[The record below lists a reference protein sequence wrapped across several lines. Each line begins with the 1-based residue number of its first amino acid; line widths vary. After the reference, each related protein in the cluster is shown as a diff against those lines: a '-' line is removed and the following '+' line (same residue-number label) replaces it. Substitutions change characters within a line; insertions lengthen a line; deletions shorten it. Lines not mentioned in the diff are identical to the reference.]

1 MGKHEDVPDRAVI
14 ALFPT
19 FALAFLCGVMGAAYE
34 LHGSDAFWLG
44 LAGAMGAMIA
54 GAISTFRAAGEPEER
69 RIVGSLRAI
78 LDVAIFALVYLG
90 LLAFLRDA
98 KPVVGVLLWLV
109 AGGCALALARL
120 RVRDA
125 DELRAQAQSQR
136 RRPVAR

>member
-1 MGKHEDVPDRAVI
+1 MPDRAVI

-34 LHGSDAFWLG
+34 LHGSSAFWLG
-44 LAGAMGAMIA
+44 FAGAMAALVA
-54 GAISTFRAAGEPEER
+54 GAISTFRAHGEPGER
-69 RIVGSLRAI
+69 RIVGFLRAI
-78 LDVAIFALVYLG
+78 LDVAIFTLVYLG

-98 KPVVGVLLWLV
+98 QPVVGVLLVLV

-125 DELRAQAQSQR
+125 DELRDEREGRDGRSAR
-136 RRPVAR
+136 RAEPQH

>member
-1 MGKHEDVPDRAVI
+1 MPDRAII

-19 FALAFLCGVMGAAYE
+19 FAFAFMCGVMGAAYE

-44 LAGAMGAMIA
+44 FAGAMAALIA
-54 GAISTFRAAGEPEER
+54 GVVSTFRADGDRDER
-69 RIVGSLRAI
+69 RIVGALRAI
-78 LDVAIFALVYLG
+78 LDVAIFTLVYLG

-98 KPVVGVLLWLV
+98 QPVVGVLLLLV

-125 DELRAQAQSQR
+125 EELREHAQAQR

>member
-1 MGKHEDVPDRAVI
+1 MPDRAVI

-19 FALAFLCGVMGAAYE
+19 FAFAFLCGVMGAAYE
-34 LHGSDAFWLG
+34 LHGSQAFWLG
-44 LAGAMGAMIA
+44 FAGAMAALIA
-54 GAISTFRAAGEPEER
+54 GVVSTFRADGEPEER

-98 KPVVGVLLWLV
+98 QPVVGVLLLLV
-109 AGGCALALARL
+109 AGGCAIALARL

-125 DELRAQAQSQR
+125 EELREARSQR